1 MAGRPPFNNAPGT
14 SLEERAKQRQLQ
26 IEKRASMTS
35 AMRATM
41 ARKAS
46 NTPVA
51 APTPPPRYQRN
62 VDGYLCALDAFPFHR
77 TGSSDAVA
85 VSSAYRELTKS
96 AIEVMNDG
104 SAQVVMSW
112 PLSQTC
118 PSGIVALLALGS
130 VGSARRRSTQ
140 VWGVTSNSHER
151 AEGVR
156 IVLFP
161 YARSTHAPAR
171 EVQVDR
177 DRLGTLNFDHL
188 KRFVTEQEE
197 PALKDYH
204 QVLSRVRNLNG
215 RATDGRTYVEF
226 EHPILDEIVPHGP
239 PKGDRSSNS
248 ELLWRTR
255 GKTDIGKQAR
265 SGDADEPSKAHFF
278 VYTIRERDR
287 FGVQLRAIRTA
298 PDLMILDLSRAG
310 RGRLGWNW
318 LKRAKEAVDCL
329 HEVHSETGI
338 LAITDDPWTYRAVR
352 FDILGIPTPGR
363 KGRTTPARSKV
374 VLATETEIIE
384 SRHRPPASYVGAGK
398 IEVDGFF
405 GETDRTIEKLRD
417 LARRLDDQS
426 DGESASAVRDV
437 IATVRRS
444 ACLPGSLAAFS
455 RFLVKETTTAMAADL
470 LAQYRIGAAV
480 TALRD
485 ARNQASQ
492 ADAETAAT
500 VDAIRTMK
508 SLERATPMTSMLDE
522 AIKPALRSSSRTLMV
537 FRSDMIAEFTL
548 AEMTPRHPKLGD
560 RIENDMIRI
569 GGDRAL
575 SALKD
580 IPSSARNQFKRAIL
594 VAPTRPSILALFAEP
609 WLPDDLV
616 ILADADTLAFA
627 AKDAVRLAEELPD
640 GPIAKRLRDFA
651 KVADKRVSEIG
662 RHAVQLDNLAPP
674 EDVEYST
681 GNVLDLSGGRSDKR
695 LLEITMNNGQ
705 RIIARQSTEI
715 VLRNAGAATT
725 AFIQVAALKVRPGD
739 EVCVIGPAFVERART
754 IVNIRAKAAEEI
766 REYHQQVEKRFARVE
781 GGTIVERLRNVVA
794 VMGAPKVSPDTA
806 RYWVDLADEL
816 EKASHDVVPHAPQDR
831 ETFLRFTAALG
842 IGASLAENFWLWA
855 VVAQRSHRM
864 RAGNLFH
871 DAFRG
876 ILVDPHSA
884 IAENS
889 GRSGDIRSLRG
900 LAEEHVATVAE
911 VRNMQAK

>member
-1 MAGRPPFNNAPGT
+1 MAGRHPFNNAPGT
-14 SLEERAKQRQLQ
+14 SLEQRAKQRQLQ
-26 IEKRASMTS
+26 IDKRTAMTS
-35 AMRATM
+35 AIAATI

-46 NTPVA
+46 SVPMA
-51 APTPPPRYQRN
+51 APPPPPRHQRD
-62 VDGYLCALDAFPFHR
+62 VDGYLAALDALPFHR
-77 TGSSDAVA
+77 AGSSDDFA
-85 VSSAYRELTKS
+85 VSAAYRELVRS
-96 AIEVMNDG
+96 AVEVMNDG
-104 SAQVVMSW
+104 SAQAVMSW

-118 PSGIVALLALGS
+118 PSGVVALIALGS
-130 VGSARRRSTQ
+130 VGSSRLSSKRVT
-140 VWGVTSNSHER
+140 GVVSDSRER

-156 IVLFP
+156 AVLFP

-177 DRLGTLNFDHL
+177 ERLGTLNFDHL
-188 KRFVTEQEE
+188 KRVLSENED

-204 QVLSRVRNLNG
+204 QVLSRVRSLNG
-215 RATDGRTYVEF
+215 RATDGRTYAEF

-265 SGDADEPSKAHFF
+265 SGDADDPSKAHFF

-287 FGVQLRAIRTA
+287 IGVQLRAILHA

-318 LKRAKEAVDCL
+318 LKRAKEAADCL
-329 HEVHSETGI
+329 REIHPDTSI
-338 LAITDDPWTYRAVR
+338 LAVTDDPWTYRAAR
-352 FDILGIPTPGR
+352 FDILGTPTPGR

-374 VLATETEIIE
+374 LLASETAIIE
-384 SRHRPPASYVGAGK
+384 GHQRPPAIYVGAAK

-405 GETDRTIEKLRD
+405 GDTDRTIETLRD
-417 LARRLDDQS
+417 LACRLDDQS
-426 DGESASAVRDV
+426 DGESASTVRDV
-437 IATVRRS
+437 IATVRRA

-455 RFLVKETTTAMAADL
+455 RFLVEETTAAMAADL
-470 LAQYRIGAAV
+470 LAQYRVGAAV

-485 ARNQASQ
+485 ARNLASQ
-492 ADAETAAT
+492 ADTETAAT
-500 VDAIRTMK
+500 ADATATMK
-508 SLERATPMTSMLDE
+508 SLEHATPMASMLDD
-522 AIKPALRSSSRTLMV
+522 AIKPALRSSSKTFIV
-537 FRSDMIAEFTL
+537 FRSDMIAEFAQ
-548 AEMTPRHPKLGD
+548 AEMTQRHPKLGE
-560 RIENDMIRI
+560 RIEDDMIRM
-569 GGDRAL
+569 GGNRAL
-575 SALKD
+575 SALEG
-580 IPSSARNQFKRAIL
+580 IPSNARNQFKRAIL
-594 VAPTRPSILALFAEP
+594 VAPTRPSVLALFAEP
-609 WLPDDLV
+609 WLPDNLV
-616 ILADADTLAFA
+616 ILADSDTLAFA
-627 AKDAVRLAEELPD
+627 AKDAVRLADELPE

-651 KVADKRVSEIG
+651 KVAEKRVSEIG

-674 EDVEYST
+674 EDIEYSS

-695 LLEITMNNGQ
+695 LLEITMHNGQ

-725 AFIQVAALKVRPGD
+725 AFVQVAASRVRVGD

-754 IVNIRAKAAEEI
+754 IVNVRAKAAEEI
-766 REYHQQVEKRFARVE
+766 REYHQQVEKRFAKVE
-781 GGTIVERLRNVVA
+781 GGTVAERLRNVVA
-794 VMGAPKVSPDTA
+794 TMGAPMVSPDTA
-806 RYWVDLADEL
+806 RYWVDLDQEL
-816 EKASHDVVPHAPQDR
+816 DKAAHDVVPHAPQDR

-842 IGASLAENFWLWA
+842 IGSNLAENFWLWA

-884 IAENS
+884 NAENS
-889 GRSGDIRSLRG
+889 GRSADIRALRT
-900 LAEEHVATVAE
+900 LAEQHVATVAE
-911 VRNMQAK
+911 VGSLENR